1 MSSFPTALKFSS
13 RLKQQLRSS
22 DRDKLTSNN
31 FEYILFGLIKVD
43 ILALVKMKA
52 SLAKNFHIQPTEID
66 KMPMWEYELFIQA
79 LNAEISEEN
88 EKQQKEMDKYDIE
101 GYKKMASPKHFEKMT
116 QPQTKI
122 PNNISSMKI

>member
-1 MSSFPTALKFSS
+1 M
-13 RLKQQLRSS
+13 
-22 DRDKLTSNN
+22 
-31 FEYILFGLIKVD
+31 FGLIKVD

-116 QPQTKI
+116 QPQIKI

>member
-1 MSSFPTALKFSS
+1 M
-13 RLKQQLRSS
+13 
-22 DRDKLTSNN
+22 
-31 FEYILFGLIKVD
+31 FGLIKVD